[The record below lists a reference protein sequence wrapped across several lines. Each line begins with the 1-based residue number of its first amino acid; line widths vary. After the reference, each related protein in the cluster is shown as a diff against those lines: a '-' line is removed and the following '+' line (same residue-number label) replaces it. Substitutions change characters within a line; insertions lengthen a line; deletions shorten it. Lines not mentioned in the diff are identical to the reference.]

1 MKKQWKKF
9 DELCEKCYLNM
20 MGANKEDGVWDEAFD
35 ILLDIISTGRESNP
49 NYAKELVELDDS
61 TDFSHDIGGWLEDY
75 LDELDMRRQFDRL
88 LEVGGKLLDLFFWED
103 EKPSDIRFRMASALG
118 EQGNSWEALDFCEKW
133 YQEEKDNTV
142 AATALI
148 YARLGVKDL
157 QGAEE
162 LVRKYISGNTACTDE
177 NDIVFIAASA
187 LYKVNGNKKE
197 EKRIDKAI
205 KTYEEELEAYYMGTE
220 DELPFH

>member
-103 EKPSDIRFRMASALG
+103 ENR
-118 EQGNSWEALDFCEKW
+118 
-133 YQEEKDNTV
+133 
-142 AATALI
+142 LI
-148 YARLGVKDL
+148 YVFVWRQHWESRGTPGRHLIF
-157 QGAEE
+157 
-162 LVRKYISGNTACTDE
+162 VRSG
-177 NDIVFIAASA
+177 IRR
-187 LYKVNGNKKE
+187 KKII
-197 EKRIDKAI
+197 RWRQQ
-205 KTYEEELEAYYMGTE
+205 
-220 DELPFH
+220 H